1 MPICITIWERG
12 HLNLLTNPPEKISP
26 ESHLLKIIMKYLKE
40 FTHLNREGINPID
53 LISSQKLNMQHSKK
67 QINSLEKILLLDYKC
82 EIFTNKF

>member
-12 HLNLLTNPPEKISP
+12 HLNLHTNHQEKVSP
-26 ESHLLKIIMKYLKE
+26 ELHLHKIIMKYLKE
-40 FTHLNREGINPID
+40 FNHLDKEEINPVD

-67 QINSLEKILLLDYKC
+67 ETNFLEKILLLDYKC